1 MISLASLN
9 VTKYIVA
16 YFKASRHLN
25 RELWFLTDAKFCIFY
40 RYYYLHKR
48 NLLPTQSLLWALIS
62 TTFHIVLL
70 HVQIYITPCNISVC
84 VSYRQHRDSG
94 SQVHNYMMPST
105 SSYAKT
111 FMTSFAAV
119 DMTLLQCSMPISTR
133 TIHIW
138 VDSILTF
145 ALTTR

>member
-1 MISLASLN
+1 MISQASLN
-9 VTKYIVA
+9 ATKYIVT
-16 YFKASRHLN
+16 YFKALRHLN
-25 RELWFLTDAKFCIFY
+25 RELWFFTDAKFCIFY

-48 NLLPTQSLLWALIS
+48 NLLPTQSLLWAPIS
-62 TTFHIVLL
+62 TTFHIILF
-70 HVQIYITPCNISVC
+70 HVQFYITPCYISVC
-84 VSYRQHRDSG
+84 VHYRQHRDSG
-94 SQVHNYMMPST
+94 SQVRNYVMPST

-119 DMTLLQCSMPISTR
+119 DTTLLQCTMPILMR

-145 ALTTR
+145 TLTTR